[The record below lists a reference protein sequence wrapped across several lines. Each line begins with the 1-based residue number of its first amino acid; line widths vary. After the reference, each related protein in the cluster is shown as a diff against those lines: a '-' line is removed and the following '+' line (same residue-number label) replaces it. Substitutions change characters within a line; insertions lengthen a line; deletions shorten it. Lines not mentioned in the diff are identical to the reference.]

1 MCPGEKSGGRT
12 LSTVSLEATMKLQE
26 SAEFVQS
33 LPTSIATFFLGPPGI
48 GKSVLARIIGELDG
62 PDAVIS
68 RWELTGHGPEDIVGI
83 PYPIPESK
91 MMEFF
96 PPERM
101 ACLSGDV
108 KGTLILEDITQAA
121 RAVQC
126 ACFQLVQERSVGA
139 FKLSPNVRIIL
150 TGNRAT
156 DKAGARELPSP
167 LKNRVML
174 LTLEPDLEEW
184 MYWAASEGLPGVI
197 GGFLSYRPQHFSQLP
212 NDACKENGQFAT
224 PRSWEN
230 VGRIYKPALAFGKGE
245 IGPLLEAVGGLVG
258 TGVATEFI
266 AFVKLQQELPN
277 PKAVL
282 DDPEKAL
289 PNPPSE
295 PDRLAAMVTALG
307 EYAANNEGKDKK
319 IHFKLLIA
327 LAHVSQ
333 KSRDGCAAGVSVF
346 QANGGNV
353 NKLVD
358 VAEKHK
364 KDPRILSVLKFF
376 AMAVQ

>member
-1 MCPGEKSGGRT
+1 
-12 LSTVSLEATMKLQE
+12 
-26 SAEFVQS
+26 
-33 LPTSIATFFLGPPGI
+33 
-48 GKSVLARIIGELDG
+48 
-62 PDAVIS
+62 
-68 RWELTGHGPEDIVGI
+68 
-83 PYPIPESK
+83 

-96 PPERM
+96 PPERL
-101 ACLSGDV
+101 ACLAGDAV
-108 KGTLILEDITQAA
+108 GTLILEDITQAA

-139 FKLSPNVRIIL
+139 FKLSDKVRIIL
-150 TGNRAT
+150 TGNRAS

-174 LTLEPDLEEW
+174 LSLEPDLEEW

-197 GGFLSYRPQHFSQLP
+197 GGFLQYRPQHFSQLP
-212 NDACKENGQFAT
+212 TDACKENGQFAT

-230 VGRIYKPALAFGKGE
+230 VGRVYGPALSFGKGDT
-245 IGPLLEAVGGLVG
+245 GPLREAVAGLVG
-258 TGVATEFI
+258 EGVATEFI
-266 AFVKLQQELPN
+266 AFVNLQQELPN

-289 PNPPSE
+289 PDVPDS

-307 EYAANNEGKDKK
+307 EYAANNEKKDKK
-319 IHFKLLIA
+319 MHIKLLLA

-346 QANGGNV
+346 QANGGDV

-358 VAEKHK
+358 GAEKHK
-364 KDPRILSVLKFF
+364 KDPRVLSVLKFF
-376 AMAVQ
+376 AEAVK

>member
-1 MCPGEKSGGRT
+1 
-12 LSTVSLEATMKLQE
+12 MKFQE
-26 SAEFVQS
+26 SAEYVAS
-33 LPTSIATFFLGPPGI
+33 LPKSIPVFFLGRPGV
-48 GKSVLARIIGELDG
+48 GKSKLGRAIADAEGPYAVL
-62 PDAVIS
+62 S
-68 RWELTGHGPEDIVGI
+68 RWELTGHGPEDIVGVPFPKEDMTI
-83 PYPIPESK
+83 
-91 MMEFF
+91 FF
-96 PPERM
+96 PPERL

-108 KGTLILEDITQAA
+108 VGTLILEDITQAS

-139 FKLSPNVRIIL
+139 LELSPNVRIIL
-150 TGNRAT
+150 TGNRAS

-167 LKNRVML
+167 LRNRVML
-174 LTLEPDLEEW
+174 LDMEPDLEEW
-184 MYWAASEGLPGVI
+184 MYWAASEKLPGVI
-197 GGFLSYRPQHFSQLP
+197 GGFLQYRPQFFAQLP
-212 NDACKENGQFAT
+212 ADACKETSQFAT

-230 VGRIYKPALAFGKGE
+230 VGRIYKPSLDFGKGDL
-245 IGPLLEAVGGLVG
+245 GPLYSGVAGLVG
-258 TGVATEFI
+258 NGVATEFV
-266 AFVKLQQELPN
+266 AFVRLQKELPN

-282 DDPEKAL
+282 DDPEKAM

-307 EYAANNEGKDKK
+307 EYAANNEKKDKK

-333 KSRDGCAAGVSVF
+333 KSREGCAAGVSVF

-364 KDPRILSVLKFF
+364 KDPRVLSVLKFF
-376 AMAVQ
+376 AEAVK